1 MTSIRNEIA
10 PRAGYAPN
18 RCAAFVVDTNC
29 YRPKAYCG
37 AEA

>member
-29 YRPKAYCG
+29 YRLEAYCD

>member
-10 PRAGYAPN
+10 PRAGYA
-18 RCAAFVVDTNC
+18 AFVVDTNR
-29 YRPKAYCG
+29 YRLEANCG